1 MTRCVERS
9 GDHGRDRDIAA
20 LDGREQPDLVV
31 ELIGLFFEFRELVV
45 YLVDP
50 FPQGGVVEVVAASAA
65 EKKSRCQK

>member
-1 MTRCVERS
+1 MTSLPSASCVIEVMAPPLTM
-9 GDHGRDRDIAA
+9 D
-20 LDGREQPDLVV
+20 EQQPDLVV